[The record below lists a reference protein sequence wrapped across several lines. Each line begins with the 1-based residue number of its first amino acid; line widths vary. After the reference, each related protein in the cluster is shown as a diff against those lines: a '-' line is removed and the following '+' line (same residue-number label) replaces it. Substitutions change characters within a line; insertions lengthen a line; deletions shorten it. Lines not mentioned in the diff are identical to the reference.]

1 MGIIDRLY
9 DWWKGV
15 ECHYDENCTYENH
28 GIYWIRKCWCSR
40 RMPEKRVNPGNNK
53 TIDRKR
59 GGVVEVIGTKYHG
72 GTILD
77 QIKQIGFG
85 K

>member
-53 TIDRKR
+53 TIDRKKR
-59 GGVVEVIGTKYHG
+59 WGGGSYWYEISWRDYPGPNQTNRVW
-72 GTILD
+72 
-77 QIKQIGFG
+77 
-85 K
+85 